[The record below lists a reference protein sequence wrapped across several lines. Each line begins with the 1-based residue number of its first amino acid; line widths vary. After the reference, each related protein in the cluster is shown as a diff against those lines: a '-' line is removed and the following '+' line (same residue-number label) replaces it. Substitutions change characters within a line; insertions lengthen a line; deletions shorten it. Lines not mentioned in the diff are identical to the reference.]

1 MSIAIQDNTE
11 NRVSAGVESKVVA
24 SDALIAAEPALGK
37 RPDSASRVQEPIRK
51 FRACR
56 FTVGMLST
64 AGGAA
69 LILGVGFFVDEI
81 RDAGGEFTLPL
92 VGILALVGVML
103 LGGGFGV
110 MATSSSGFD
119 EEEFDR
125 LATAGNISAV
135 PVRECTITTVAEQN
149 DRL

>member
-1 MSIAIQDNTE
+1 MNIAIQDNTE
-11 NRVSAGVESKVVA
+11 NLVSTDVGSKVFA
-24 SDALIAAEPALGK
+24 SGDLIAMEPAVANT
-37 RPDSASRVQEPIRK
+37 PESAPRLLEPIRK
-51 FRACR
+51 FRAIR
-56 FTVGMLST
+56 FAVGMLST

-69 LILGVGFFVDEI
+69 LILGVGVFVDEI
-81 RDAGGEFTLPL
+81 RDAGGDFTLPL

-119 EEEFDR
+119 EEEFER

-135 PVRECTITTVAEQN
+135 AVRECSTTTLGEPN

>member
-1 MSIAIQDNTE
+1 MNIAIQDNTE
-11 NRVSAGVESKVVA
+11 NLVSTDVESIAFASAASVA
-24 SDALIAAEPALGK
+24 MEPAIGET
-37 RPDSASRVQEPIRK
+37 PESAPQDQAPIRM
-51 FRACR
+51 FRAFR
-56 FTVGMLST
+56 FVVGMLST

-69 LILGVGFFVDEI
+69 LILGIGVFVDEI
-81 RDAGGEFTLPL
+81 RDAGGDFTLPL

-119 EEEFDR
+119 EDEFDR

-135 PVRECTITTVAEQN
+135 PVRECSTTMVGEPN

>member
-1 MSIAIQDNTE
+1 MNIAIQNNTE
-11 NRVSAGVESKVVA
+11 NLVSTDVESNVFASGDAVA
-24 SDALIAAEPALGK
+24 MEPALAK
-37 RPDSASRVQEPIRK
+37 TPDSASRVQEPIRK
-51 FRACR
+51 FNVFR
-56 FTVGMLST
+56 FAAGMLST
-64 AGGAA
+64 AGGAT
-69 LILGVGFFVDEI
+69 LILGVGVFVDEI
-81 RDAGGEFTLPL
+81 RDAGGDFTLAL

-135 PVRECTITTVAEQN
+135 PASDCSTSTIVGPY
-149 DRL
+149 DCL

>member
-1 MSIAIQDNTE
+1 MNIAIQDNTE
-11 NRVSAGVESKVVA
+11 NRASTGVGAKNFA
-24 SDALIAAEPALGK
+24 SGELIATEPAVAK
-37 RPDSASRVQEPIRK
+37 TPDFASRVQAPIRK
-51 FRACR
+51 FRAFR

-81 RDAGGEFTLPL
+81 RNAGGEFTLLL

-135 PVRECTITTVAEQN
+135 PVRECSISTLVDQK